1 MHAADYSVCMEKL
14 PEKKS
19 ETVTIRLT
27 HRDKTDLLR
36 IARADKR
43 PPAQLAAIIIEEWLE
58 ARRGK

>member
-1 MHAADYSVCMEKL
+1 MEKL

-58 ARRGK
+58 ARRKVK